1 VDTSELKD
9 VTNKQSEIETENN
22 QIDQAIDKKKAQR
35 AIPTKSDEEKNN
47 LDKEIEG
54 LEGKKELNM
63 SEYQSLE
70 SKKKNSN
77 PDDEEATKID
87 NQISDLEDEKEEIK
101 EALIKISD
109 QKKADLILT
118 TGGTGFAARDITPEA
133 TLEVIEKEVPGIP
146 EKIRADTI
154 SITPQAALSRARA
167 GIRAKTLIIN
177 FPGSPKAVRECL
189 ESVIDIIPHGVKILK
204 GEITEHQ
211 NHHNQQ

>member
-1 VDTSELKD
+1 MSAKNNNFIIKTAVLTISDKGSRGERKDLSGPVLKEMM
-9 VTNKQSEIETENN
+9 KEIGAEIVYEE
-22 QIDQAIDKKKAQR
+22 IIADEKKAIKK
-35 AIPTKSDEEKNN
+35 AI
-47 LDKEIEG
+47 
-54 LEGKKELNM
+54 
-63 SEYQSLE
+63 
-70 SKKKNSN
+70 
-77 PDDEEATKID
+77 
-87 NQISDLEDEKEEIK
+87 
-101 EALIKISD
+101 IKIAD
-109 QKKADLILT
+109 QRKADLILT
-118 TGGTGFAARDITPEA
+118 TGGTGFAERDITPEA

-211 NHHNQQ
+211 HHHNH